1 MFAGVGSPMTHA
13 VGIGFRG
20 SVPDQEMK
28 GIERFFRERGS
39 SCVIDLC
46 PLADASVL
54 GFLQAQPYRVTEFS
68 NVLARRISPDEIF
81 VQSSGEQAADLR
93 IASEHEIPY
102 WARVVSEGFSEY
114 MPVSDD
120 MVDLM
125 AATCQ
130 NAQCWFA
137 GRDEPAGGAAMSVQ
151 EDVALFF
158 GDALLRRARGRGWQ
172 SLLIRARLA
181 AAQRQG
187 CDLAM
192 ATVLP
197 GSVSH
202 RNYERAGFELI
213 YMRVNLL
220 REFG

>member
-1 MFAGVGSPMTHA
+1 MFAGVGSPMTHT
-13 VGIGFRG
+13 VGIGLRG
-20 SVPDQEMK
+20 SVPDHEMN
-28 GIERFFRERGS
+28 GIETFFRDRGS
-39 SCVIDLC
+39 SCAIDLC
-46 PLADASVL
+46 PLADASVSA
-54 GFLQAQPYRVTEFS
+54 FLQARPYRVTEFN
-68 NVLARRISPDEIF
+68 NVLARRISPDELF
-81 VQSSGEQAADLR
+81 EQPVGLR
-93 IASEHEIPY
+93 IASEGEISQ

-120 MVDLM
+120 AVDLM

-130 NAQCWFA
+130 EAQCWFA
-137 GRDEPAGGAAMSVQ
+137 GRDEAAGGAAMSVQ
-151 EDVALFF
+151 ENVALFF
-158 GDALLRRARGRGWQ
+158 GDALLPRARGRGWQ

-192 ATVLP
+192 ASVLP

-213 YMRVNLL
+213 YMRVNLM
-220 REFG
+220 REFA